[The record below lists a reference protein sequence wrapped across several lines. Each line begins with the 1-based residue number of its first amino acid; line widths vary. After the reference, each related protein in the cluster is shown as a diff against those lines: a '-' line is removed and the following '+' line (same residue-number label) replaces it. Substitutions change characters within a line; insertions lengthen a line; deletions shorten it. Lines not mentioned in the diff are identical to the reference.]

1 MSGAN
6 LYYPWADIASDAGI
20 VVKVTD
26 TNAGWEHRAR
36 SSGGFPA
43 TPLGTMWH
51 HAASS
56 NNTSDEACVNYQ
68 VRGNPDNPVG
78 NGTLGRN
85 GDFWPIAGG
94 ASNCSG
100 KGGPWPFSRGT
111 CALDSGNTTLVNF
124 EVNNDGVGGPWSVQ
138 LIDAYFKLSNAI
150 NAYLGNL
157 ATDVV
162 GHHHYTPS
170 RKIDPATAGAVQGPW
185 KPRSLNSSGSWNLD
199 DIKSECAARAGTS
212 PGPGPG
218 PGPGPTPPPGG
229 DDEML
234 LGIYQTNGPALYV
247 CYSGGNKFFI
257 TDDGMWDGAI
267 QLCQSNNIPAD
278 PYPVQPGFF
287 AAMGMVVGPRPDG
300 TDEWGNY
307 V

>member
-1 MSGAN
+1 MSGQN
-6 LYYPWADIASDAGI
+6 LYYPWADIASDAGL

-26 TNAGWEHRAR
+26 TNAGWERRAR

-85 GDFWPIAGG
+85 GDFWPVAGG

-100 KGGPWPFSRGT
+100 KGGPWTFSRGT
-111 CALDSGNTTLVNF
+111 CALDAGNTTLVNF

-157 ATDVV
+157 PTDVV

-170 RKIDPATAGAVQGPW
+170 RKIDPATAAAVQGPW
-185 KPRSLNSSGSWNLD
+185 QPRSLNSSGSWNLD
-199 DIKSECAARAGTS
+199 DIKAECAARAGSS
-212 PGPGPG
+212 PGSI
-218 PGPGPTPPPGG
+218 PPHPG
-229 DDEML
+229 DDVIPQVIK
-234 LGIYQTNGPALYV
+234 G
-247 CYSGGNKFFI
+247 
-257 TDDGMWDGAI
+257 DGSDSYYAWDGVVCNGIPSLEWVQWGHEAGLYQNTDPVVYPQGFVD
-267 QLCQSNNIPAD
+267 QL
-278 PYPVQPGFF
+278 VQTQG
-287 AAMGMVVGPRPDG
+287 GR
-300 TDEWGNY
+300 
-307 V
+307 

>member
-1 MSGAN
+1 
-6 LYYPWADIASDAGI
+6 
-20 VVKVTD
+20 
-26 TNAGWEHRAR
+26 
-36 SSGGFPA
+36 
-43 TPLGTMWH
+43 
-51 HAASS
+51 
-56 NNTSDEACVNYQ
+56 

-100 KGGPWPFSRGT
+100 KGGPWTFSRGT

-150 NAYLGNL
+150 NQYLGNL
-157 ATDVV
+157 PTDVV

-185 KPRSLNSSGSWNLD
+185 QPRSLNSSGTWNLD
-199 DIKSECAARAGTS
+199 DITSECAARAGGGS
-212 PGPGPG
+212 IPIPI
-218 PGPGPTPPPGG
+218 PPGG
-229 DDEML
+229 DDDMVD
-234 LGIYQTNGPALYV
+234 GIYQPNGNAQYI
-247 CYSGGNKFFI
+247 CWTSGTKIWI
-257 TDDGMWDGAI
+257 TDDGMLDGAKRMCRMYGRPEGVHDMS
-267 QLCQSNNIPAD
+267 QDLG
-278 PYPVQPGFF
+278 YF
-287 AAMGMVVGPRPDG
+287 AALGLVTGPRPKN
-300 TDEWGNY
+300 TDEWGNF

>member
-1 MSGAN
+1 VSG
-6 LYYPWADIASDAGI
+6 YYVIEAADVMRAAGLT
-20 VVKVTD
+20 VDEAGVC
-26 TNAGWEHRAR
+26 AGWQTRAR

-100 KGGPWPFSRGT
+100 KGGPWTFSRGT

-150 NAYLGNL
+150 NQFLGNL
-157 ATDVV
+157 PTDVV

-170 RKIDPATAGAVQGPW
+170 RKIDPATSGAVQGPW
-185 KPRSLNSSGSWNLD
+185 RPRSLNSSGTWNLD
-199 DIKSECAARAGTS
+199 DIKSECAARAGSS
-212 PGPGPG
+212 PGPGPD
-218 PGPGPTPPPGG
+218 PTPIG
-229 DDEML
+229 DDMAVVIKGETDSYYAWNGVTITGIPGLNWVQAGFDNGLYKNTDPIVYSQAELDEL
-234 LGIYQTNGPALYV
+234 LEQQ
-247 CYSGGNKFFI
+247 
-257 TDDGMWDGAI
+257 ME
-267 QLCQSNNIPAD
+267 
-278 PYPVQPGFF
+278 
-287 AAMGMVVGPRPDG
+287 R
-300 TDEWGNY
+300 
-307 V
+307 

>member
-1 MSGAN
+1 MSGQN
-6 LYYPWADIASDAGI
+6 LYYPWADIASDAGL

-26 TNAGWEHRAR
+26 TNAGWERRAR

-85 GDFWPIAGG
+85 GDFWPVAGG

-100 KGGPWPFSRGT
+100 KGGPWTFSRGT

-170 RKIDPATAGAVQGPW
+170 RKIDPATAAAVQGPW
-185 KPRSLNSSGSWNLD
+185 QPRSLNSSGSWNLD
-199 DIKSECAARAGTS
+199 DIKAECAARAGS
-212 PGPGPG
+212 APGPI
-218 PGPGPTPPPGG
+218 PPHPG
-229 DDEML
+229 DDVIPQVIK
-234 LGIYQTNGPALYV
+234 G
-247 CYSGGNKFFI
+247 
-257 TDDGMWDGAI
+257 DGSDSYYAWDGVVCNGIPSLEWVQWGHEAGLYQNTDPVVYPQGFVD
-267 QLCQSNNIPAD
+267 QL
-278 PYPVQPGFF
+278 VQTQG
-287 AAMGMVVGPRPDG
+287 GR
-300 TDEWGNY
+300 
-307 V
+307 